1 MKGEP
6 TSTTLRPP
14 PTTSFGGGGPSAF
27 RSARMSR
34 RAAASAAAWRS
45 RDADVDEAVVTPA
58 SSTSRLD
65 ISRVCR
71 VAISRHGTVRD
82 LLLHPDMPLEELY
95 GCLRAIFPHVNTTPI
110 ALKNEAN
117 TLFPLSL
124 LAHHP
129 STFSRAK
136 KEAAHVSFELVCLG
150 DPDVSYSELTRPVRV
165 GWHAHGPHELTQF
178 TLPQLIRAFRHAA
191 PTGALDRST
200 FHKTLPSLVP
210 SSSSSAPDD
219 ENGYALL
226 SRVFDVFDKE
236 RTGVVDVVEFV
247 SGLSVLVPGDRDDK
261 IQATFSLYD
270 HATPGFIG
278 RDDMTTYLTSVYLVV
293 AELNP
298 DVFATNHVDP
308 IQLGHVTAAQC
319 FEDADVNHDGRL
331 SYAEFQTWYSKT
343 HLHNHQPHAR
353 KLKKQQHDISQRHQ
367 PLQVKWTLSA
377 VRDLTGLGDYTVDE
391 MLLWFPNSM
400 SVTEADFLATM
411 QRILQRQRKPVTVQT
426 SALLRTLFGLFDADQ
441 NGVLNALELKI
452 GLSVLC
458 HPDPYGNSVRASFNL
473 MDSNGDGH
481 ISLPEMTLY
490 LRCVFRV
497 LHGVTNAHVPVAP
510 DVLAALT
517 AQNMFDE
524 ADLNHDGKI
533 SFDEFYAWYTAAA
546 PPTTALP
553 TPPPLFPGHIRLA
566 HQHQLPSKGPIARSS
581 NSTALER
588 VGILT
593 NLNWRHPLDV
603 FEVVALYVNAD
614 GVLTKTAFDH
624 AFTHLLHGSTTP
636 PAQARLVVDQLF
648 RAFDGD
654 GDGVVDFCELSS
666 GLSLLCAGSQEEKVH
681 AAFTLYDVNKDSF
694 ISHPELVSYLTAV
707 FRVIYAFGSDLPQLP
722 PMELADATAADAFA
736 RFDSNHDGQLSL
748 AEFTAWYQTT
758 TPTLST
764 QPFDLACLRDVR
776 RVTRLGQYAVADI
789 FSFFQASAT
798 DGAKNHLTKAQF
810 FRCFNKLLSKVD
822 EDTSRPPP
830 QQLKATLDQLFIVFD
845 SDGNGVVDTK
855 ELAAGLSLLCGGTHQ
870 DKVQAAFSLYD
881 TNGDGFISRD
891 EMVAYLTSVF
901 KVLLQTSPALQAQL
915 HHVAPSQLAV
925 ATTSQAFATCDVN
938 HDDKL
943 SMEEFTAWYQ
953 QQHHH
958 QIPSKQQQSDQ
969 VSSFK
974 QQSDQQEPPLS
985 QTRTRELLDL
995 GHLTVDALV
1004 DLCRDRLSAPVTSEK
1019 EFTALFDKLLLHS
1032 TNEAKKA
1039 TALVQYR
1046 LFASLTSAFASFVP
1060 GLTYQDVACGLS
1072 VLTNDQ
1078 NKVRAT
1084 FSLMDRDGDLALSA
1098 DELLRYFTAVFAVMY
1113 VVEPPTAMTTGNV
1126 SPAELARI
1134 TAQHTMDNA
1143 DTNDDHT
1150 LSLAEFQR
1158 WYTQDD
1164 KNAILP
1170 ESALPLSLQQIRHI
1184 TALGYLDVE
1193 DAFEHL
1199 ADCAD
1204 DAVDSGGCVTL
1215 DAFAV
1220 CLTNLAAEFHGHV
1233 PPLLASVATALFR
1246 AFDQDRVEFAELAA
1260 GLSVLCKG
1268 TRQAKVQ
1275 AAFSLYDY
1283 NSDGYISMD
1292 EMTRYLT
1299 AVFRVL
1305 YVLHPNMAAD
1315 TGVSAVELGQ
1325 LTADE
1330 AFAFQPDSRR
1340 LSLAEFAAWF
1350 AKHEP
1355 NTCASLCDVKVAPK
1369 REVPWTLDAV
1379 RRHTKLMFHRP
1390 QVVFELFAQA
1400 AHDDGHLDQAGFDK
1414 CFRYLMGN
1422 CADQSKH
1429 DMSTGADQS
1438 QDDTTETQFL
1448 RRLFALFDSN
1458 EDGRVDFSEL
1468 SAGLSILC
1476 AGSKEDKVQ
1485 AAFVLFDLNGDGSIS
1500 LEEMTQYLTS
1510 VFRVL
1515 FELSDQPR
1523 QLNGVSPVELA
1534 TVTAAQAF
1542 HHVDLNPDGRIR
1554 LDEFKRWYS
1563 SPHNTTAVLDDPRP
1577 IPDNNF
1583 HMGFS
1588 LQEARRVTQLE
1599 RHAPDVVLELL
1610 ADCADASGVLTKLAF
1625 TECFQVHFLSS
1636 GADDTRALAVVHRL
1650 FDIFDTDGNGTV
1662 DYAELTA
1669 GLSLLCGGG
1678 REDKVRAAFAL
1689 YDYNHDGVISLDEM
1703 IRYLT
1708 AVFKVLFATNPA
1720 LLPQMQVTPLELAQV
1735 TAEQAFLECDINQD
1749 GKLTLDEFHAWYTQS
1764 NKPIKSSA
1772 LSIPLPSLAQVHHFT
1787 DLGTCSPADVIER
1800 FRQFATAN
1808 QLTRAAFSI
1817 GLQSFAKPAHKEA
1830 VDAIASHVFDLFDT
1844 DGNGVVDFVELGAGL
1859 CVLCGGSQED
1869 KVRAAF
1875 ALYDLNHTISRSE
1888 MALYLSSVFKVLF
1901 HINPETHRQMQDAG
1915 ITPEE
1920 LGTITADQAFIHA
1933 EKESDGV
1940 LSLDEFR
1947 RWYQST
1953 ASQNI
1958 QVPSLQR
1965 VKQVTNL
1972 HKFSPSQV
1980 FAHLTT
1986 YVTDPRGLDRRAFD
2000 ASFATLRQLTC
2011 V

>member
-1 MKGEP
+1 
-6 TSTTLRPP
+6 
-14 PTTSFGGGGPSAF
+14 
-27 RSARMSR
+27 MSR

-178 TLPQLIRAFRHAA
+178 TLPQLIRAFR
-191 PTGALDRST
+191 ALDRST

-219 ENGYALL
+219 ENGHALL

-377 VRDLTGLGDYTVDE
+377 VRDLTGLGDYAVDE

-426 SALLRTLFGLFDADQ
+426 SALLRTLFGL
-441 NGVLNALELKI
+441 
-452 GLSVLC
+452 
-458 HPDPYGNSVRASFNL
+458 
-473 MDSNGDGH
+473 
-481 ISLPEMTLY
+481 
-490 LRCVFRV
+490 
-497 LHGVTNAHVPVAP
+497 
-510 DVLAALT
+510 
-517 AQNMFDE
+517 
-524 ADLNHDGKI
+524 
-533 SFDEFYAWYTAAA
+533 YTAAT

-588 VGILT
+588 VGVLT
-593 NLNWRHPLDV
+593 NLSWRHPLD
-603 FEVVALYVNAD
+603 
-614 GVLTKTAFDH
+614 
-624 AFTHLLHGSTTP
+624 
-636 PAQARLVVDQLF
+636 VVDQLF

-666 GLSLLCAGSQEEKVH
+666 GLSLLCAGSQEEKIH

-707 FRVIYAFGSDLPQLP
+707 FRVIYAFGSDLPLLP

-758 TPTLST
+758 TPTPNLSHAT

-798 DGAKNHLTKAQF
+798 DGANNHLTKAQF

-943 SMEEFTAWYQ
+943 SIEEFTAWYQ
-953 QQHHH
+953 QQQH

-969 VSSFK
+969 VSSK
-974 QQSDQQEPPLS
+974 QEPPLS
-985 QTRTRELLDL
+985 QTRTRELLGKRRNL

-1004 DLCRDRLSAPVTSEK
+1004 DLCRDRLSARVTSEK
-1019 EFTALFDKLLLHS
+1019 EFTALFAKLLQHS
-1032 TNEAKKA
+1032 NNEAKKA
-1039 TALVQYR
+1039 KTTTALLQHR

-1072 VLTNDQ
+1072 VLTNDH

-1098 DELLRYFTAVFAVMY
+1098 DELLRYFTAVFAV
-1113 VVEPPTAMTTGNV
+1113 
-1126 SPAELARI
+1126 I
-1134 TAQHTMDNA
+1134 
-1143 DTNDDHT
+1143 
-1150 LSLAEFQR
+1150 

-1170 ESALPLSLQQIRHI
+1170 ESALPLSLQQVRHI
-1184 TALGYLDVE
+1184 TALGYLDVD

-1204 DAVDSGGCVTL
+1204 DAVDSGGRVTL

-1330 AFAFQPDSRR
+1330 AFAFQPDSPPRRR

-1355 NTCASLCDVKVAPK
+1355 NPCASLPDIKVAPK

-1422 CADQSKH
+1422 CTDQSKH
-1429 DMSTGADQS
+1429 DMSTCADQS

-1458 EDGRVDFSEL
+1458 ED
-1468 SAGLSILC
+1468 
-1476 AGSKEDKVQ
+1476 GSKEDKVQ

-1554 LDEFKRWYS
+1554 LDEFKRNS
-1563 SPHNTTAVLDDPRP
+1563 MRLVRVA
-1577 IPDNNF
+1577 
-1583 HMGFS
+1583 
-1588 LQEARRVTQLE
+1588 ARRVTQLE

-1669 GLSLLCGGG
+1669 GLSLL
-1678 REDKVRAAFAL
+1678 
-1689 YDYNHDGVISLDEM
+1689 
-1703 IRYLT
+1703 
-1708 AVFKVLFATNPA
+1708 
-1720 LLPQMQVTPLELAQV
+1720 
-1735 TAEQAFLECDINQD
+1735 
-1749 GKLTLDEFHAWYTQS
+1749 YTQS

-1772 LSIPLPSLAQVHHFT
+1772 LSIPLPSLAQVHHVT

-1844 DGNGVVDFVELGAGL
+1844 DGNGVVDIVELGAGL

-1901 HINPETHRQMQDAG
+1901 HINPETHRQMQGAG

-1933 EKESDGV
+1933 EKESDGA

-1953 ASQNI
+1953 ASQII

-1965 VKQVTNL
+1965 VKEVTNL

-1986 YVTDPRGLDRRAFD
+1986 YATTITTDIVDDQMCDVVLDRLFRVFD
-2000 ASFATLRQLTC
+2000 ANGFVSFRELASGLSILCGGSPTDKIQAVFDLYDANCDGVISLDEMTAYLTSVYKILC
-2011 V
+2011 ETDMYPKHVTPSELAEVHG